1 MLRITNFEN
10 SAVSCAGSII
20 FWIPVILTLST
31 SDSAGTHCSV
41 VKLEHIFLNLP
52 FLILS
57 QE

>member
-10 SAVSCAGSII
+10 STVFCAGSII
-20 FWIPVILTLST
+20 FWITVILTLST
-31 SDSAGTHCSV
+31 SDSNSTYCSV